1 MTQQPALN
9 RFNLSPGFLQD
20 LKCDRL
26 LPVLNR
32 VHLDRTLNLEVR
44 DSNKVQIYYRG
55 GALCDITA
63 VGNAYEFV
71 IGDDYTK
78 HVPTTEKA
86 HFENY
91 VWPSKTVLT
100 QGEAQQW
107 VNTFQDLKLLMHGFI
122 DRVNLNK
129 KKGREREFAQLL
141 VRENNS
147 DLLASDYFICDT
159 EVAVGDAQFDAV
171 GVHWPS
177 SIGGHS
183 RKKTTDRRLAI
194 IEAKYGDGALKGKA
208 GILDHVEKT
217 ERLCAE
223 PKILADLKLRA
234 QTRFNEKLTLCLI
247 RNENAL
253 TSFSTD
259 KPLLIFVLAA
269 HDPDGR
275 QLSEELEKLH
285 KLEQLTPF
293 ESIDIRF
300 AVATFFGY
308 ALFDGGILTLGEF
321 RYKFGSQIRTPS
333 R

>member
-9 RFNLSPGFLQD
+9 RFNLSPQFLQD
-20 LKCDRL
+20 LKCERL

-55 GALCDITA
+55 GALCDIIA

-91 VWPSKTVLT
+91 VWPLKTVLT
-100 QGEAQQW
+100 EGEAQKW

-122 DRVNLNK
+122 DRVNLDK

-147 DLLASDYFICDT
+147 DLLASDYFVCDT

-177 SIGGHS
+177 SMGGHS

-217 ERLCAE
+217 ERLCANQE
-223 PKILADLKLRA
+223 TLADLKLRA
-234 QTRFNEKLTLCLI
+234 QTRFNEKRSLGLI
-247 RNENAL
+247 RNENTI
-253 TSFSTD
+253 TSFSAD
-259 KPLLIFVLAA
+259 PPLLIFVLAA
-269 HDPDGR
+269 HDPDSSK
-275 QLSEELEKLH
+275 LAEELD
-285 KLEQLTPF
+285 KLEHLTPF
-293 ESIDIRF
+293 QSIEIRF

-308 ALFDGGILTLGEF
+308 ALFDGGILTLREF
-321 RYKFGSQIRTPS
+321 RDKFGSQIRTPS